1 MMGELGVANPKG
13 NDPSKEARE
22 GFGSGWRSRPP
33 PDLGSIKAECLTAAE
48 EAAEQVL
55 NCVHPTLDSEEKR
68 RDVVDYVQQLV
79 QNRLNCE
86 ILRCG
91 KVKLVRILRF
101 HSIGS
106 SYIWIGCSALPYSK
120 GPSLFYEMDHE
131 ASEEFVVSYGSVPLK
146 TYLPDGDID
155 LTVLKGPNAVESL
168 AHDVLAL
175 LQDEERNENAEY
187 QVKETQFIDA
197 EVKLVKCFVRNF
209 VIDISFNQLGGLST
223 LCFLEQVDRLIG
235 RDHLF
240 KRSIILIKTW
250 CYYESRILGAHHG
263 LISTYALEILVLYIF
278 HHFHS
283 SICGPLYALYK
294 FLDYY
299 SQFDWDNYCISLK
312 GPVCKSSLPD
322 IVVKMPESGRN
333 HLLLSEEFMENCL
346 ELFSVPSSGLK
357 ANSRA
362 FQPKHLNIIDPLK
375 GNNNLGRSVHRG
387 NFYRIQSAF
396 KFGAHKLGQVLLQPR
411 DKVADE
417 IYKFFTNTRSR
428 HERQYK
434 SITRHL
440 VFNFGDE
447 ESFTESLPSQV
458 ESFSEDDDM
467 FLNSFALDFDNLR
480 NEMADTHSVGE
491 VSPEM
496 VSEACYS
503 ADSVFVS
510 RYRVLGP
517 KYDFA
522 TSNSSSNY
530 SASLSDNYFHNPHS
544 KCSTEN
550 GSSEQQQSDLP
561 STDSDKFG
569 TISWMDNKSTC
580 RWCVDNCEAACLKD
594 MYFIENDTA
603 SIEGDSEAFNPLAD
617 LSGDYDGNIRSLLRG
632 QLCHGFSLS
641 SSAKSNCSSSPII
654 QNRKPRDVDRH
665 STPLITN
672 NCSND
677 NILSRTSSHTVSTD
691 SEFSGSTFD
700 YDGKQK
706 ARGIGTYFP
715 HMNVV
720 RMAKSSYG
728 RGKNK
733 APDNENNFHLEG
745 HANGIY
751 YPAGTTKSF
760 EKNGGYEVLPVR
772 KRYYGRKK
780 KSDVVR
786 SSQSNNYSV
795 ENGCLSALSR
805 IKFGSIGNLG
815 EEVISHS
822 AHISASQ
829 GSSAVLIR
837 QRVAGQSIRLKNEAE
852 FPPLCQ

>member
-1 MMGELGVANPKG
+1 MGELGVANPKG

-22 GFGSGWRSRPP
+22 GFGSGWRSRSP

-55 NCVHPTLDSEEKR
+55 DCVHPTLDSEEKR

-86 ILRCG
+86 
-91 KVKLVRILRF
+91 
-101 HSIGS
+101 
-106 SYIWIGCSALPYSK
+106 
-120 GPSLFYEMDHE
+120 
-131 ASEEFVVSYGSVPLK
+131 VVSYGSVPLK

-175 LQDEERNENAEY
+175 LQDEERNENAEF

-197 EVKLVKCFVRNF
+197 EVVKLVKCFVRNF

-278 HHFHS
+278 NHFHLS
-283 SICGPLYALYK
+283 LCGPLYALYK

-312 GPVCKSSLPD
+312 GPVCKASLPD
-322 IVVKMPESGRN
+322 IVVKMPEGGRN
-333 HLLLSEEFMENCL
+333 HLLLSEEFLENCL
-346 ELFSVPSSGLK
+346 ELFSVPSRGLK

-411 DKVADE
+411 AKVADE
-417 IYKFFTNTRSR
+417 IFKFFTNTRSR

-434 SITRHL
+434 SGSRHL
-440 VFNFGDE
+440 AFDFGDE

-458 ESFSEDDDM
+458 ESFSEEDDEM
-467 FLNSFALDFDNLR
+467 FLNSIASEFDDISVSIGHIMPSLDLR
-480 NEMADTHSVGE
+480 NEMVDTHSVGE

-510 RYRVLGP
+510 RYHLLGP
-517 KYDFA
+517 RYGFA

-550 GSSEQQQSDLP
+550 GSSEPQQSDLP

-580 RWCVDNCEAACLKD
+580 RWCVDNCGAACLKD
-594 MYFIENDTA
+594 TYFDFIENDTA

-654 QNRKPRDVDRH
+654 QNRKPPDDVRQ
-665 STPLITN
+665 STPLTMN
-672 NCSND
+672 NCSNN
-677 NILSRTSSHTVSTD
+677 NILSRTSSHIVSTD
-691 SEFSGSTFD
+691 SQLSGSTFHF
-700 YDGKQK
+700 DGKQK

-715 HMNVV
+715 NMNVV
-720 RMAKSSYG
+720 RMERSSYG
-728 RGKNK
+728 RGKSK
-733 APDNENNFHLEG
+733 APSNENNFHREG

-751 YPAGTTKSF
+751 PAGTTKPF
-760 EKNGGYEVLPVR
+760 EKYGGYEVLPAR
-772 KRYYGRKK
+772 KRYYGRKRR
-780 KSDVVR
+780 SDVMR

-795 ENGCLSALSR
+795 GCGNQENGCLSALSR
-805 IKFGSIGNLG
+805 IEFGSIGNLSKK
-815 EEVISHS
+815 VISLP
-822 AHISASQ
+822 AHISGSPKGASLKTH
-829 GSSAVLIR
+829 GSSAVLFR